1 MEKIIIKS
9 NDGAKAEI
17 YLHGAHLCSWV
28 PANGAEQLFVSK
40 TSALQENEAIRGG
53 VPIIF
58 PQFAGLGSLPKHGF
72 ARTAMWKCTSNG
84 HHADG
89 TAFAQFELRE
99 NIDRLLLWPHI
110 FQLQYQVNVRANE
123 LLLEMRVTNLGDT
136 AFSFTS
142 AMHTYFKLDDLHRT
156 QVHGLGGLT
165 YRDTITNQNNCIQD
179 EAILNVSAEIDRI
192 YANTQEAI
200 VIAQAH
206 QQLTLSQTGFSDAVV
221 WNPGEEKGQ
230 QLKDLEPDGYRHML
244 CVEAG
249 AIMQPITLAPGEVW
263 SGSQTMRLLNNL
275 SQ

>member
-28 PANGAEQLFVSK
+28 PSNGTEQLFVSK
-40 TSALQENEAIRGG
+40 TSAFQEGEAIRGG

-72 ARTAMWKCTSNG
+72 ARTAMWQCTSYG

-89 TAFAQFELRE
+89 AAFAQFELRE
-99 NIDRLLLWPHI
+99 SIERLLLWPHI
-110 FQLQYQVNVRANE
+110 FQLQYQVTVRANE
-123 LLLEMRVTNLGDT
+123 LLLEMKVTNLGET

-142 AMHTYFKLDDLHRT
+142 AMHTYFKVDNLHQT
-156 QVHGLGGLT
+156 QVHGLGGLS
-165 YRDTITNQNNCIQD
+165 YRDTITNQNCIQD
-179 EAILNVSAEIDRI
+179 EAILKVNAEIDRI
-192 YANTQEAI
+192 YANTQQAI

-206 QQLTLSQTGFSDAVV
+206 QQLSLSQTGFSDAVV
-221 WNPGEEKGQ
+221 WNPGEEKGL
-230 QLKDLEPDGYRHML
+230 QLKDLESDGYRHML

-249 AIMQPITLAPGEVW
+249 AILQPITLAPGDVW
-263 SGSQTMRLLNNL
+263 SGSQTMRLLNNSSL
-275 SQ
+275 